1 MYALLVVT
9 NGIVGLFSFVIIA
22 VVFEF
27 AAEMTYPVA
36 EGTTTGFLWLSAQI
50 QAIFFIFI
58 ADAFHEIAQVCWLY
72 FVSMA
77 FATITTMFIKT
88 KYLRIEAEK
97 QLNNGE
103 FCRLYFYIDV
113 FKV

>member
-1 MYALLVVT
+1 MYSLLLVT
-9 NGIVGLFSFVIIA
+9 CGIVGFFSFAIIA

-58 ADAFHEIAQVCWLY
+58 ADAFPDITQVCWLY
-72 FVSMA
+72 FASVA
-77 FATITTMFIKT
+77 FATTTTMFIKT
-88 KYLRIEAEK
+88 KYLRIAAEK
-97 QLNNGE
+97 QLNGE
-103 FCRLYFYIDV
+103 LKINNFY
-113 FKV
+113 